1 MKHLLTIMLWLAMAS
16 VACAQQAIS
25 IRDHDNTDRYLTVN
39 EDGTISV
46 DANVSDVFGDS
57 ELILATG
64 ADGLSNTLDT
74 LRVAAFNYCWNGTTW
89 DRCFTYNPC
98 DRGARTTVPI
108 NQSASAEIVA
118 ASAGKKIYVCSGMLA
133 TDADETVQF
142 AEGTGTVCATSQGLL
157 SGVISLP
164 ADGNG
169 FIINYIQTNTAAEA
183 LCILQGGTE
192 DVDGWITYVQE

>member
-1 MKHLLTIMLWLAMAS
+1 MMRKLFIALMLAAMP
-16 VACAQQAIS
+16 ACAVAQS
-25 IRDHDNTDRYLTVN
+25 INVCDRDTPGNCV
-39 EDGTISV
+39 
-46 DANVSDVFGDS
+46 NVSAGGVLDTGVDLSDVLGTS
-57 ELILATG
+57 SLVLATG
-64 ADGLSNTLDT
+64 ADGIANTTDT
-74 LRVAAFNYCWNGTTW
+74 VLVAAFNYCWNGTTW
-89 DRCFTYNPC
+89 DRCFSYNPC
-98 DRGARTTVPI
+98 DRAARTQLPI

-142 AEGTGTVCATSQGLL
+142 VEGTGTVCATSQGAL

-169 FIINYIQTNTAAEA
+169 FLINYLQTNTAAEA

-192 DVDGWITYVQE
+192 DIDGWITYVQE